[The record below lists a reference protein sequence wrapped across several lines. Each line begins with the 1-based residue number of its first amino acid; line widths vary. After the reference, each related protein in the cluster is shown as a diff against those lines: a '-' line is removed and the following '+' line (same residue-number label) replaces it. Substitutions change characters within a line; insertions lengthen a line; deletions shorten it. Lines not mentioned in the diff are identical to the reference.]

1 MNIDTL
7 QNTYRPVEHY
17 FHLIESV
24 TGNRPQPSVP
34 LRGID
39 AFLMHMLAG
48 AYPAALS
55 VVDLTGDATLG
66 AVRFLW
72 AAHYV
77 DVRAIYGASVSWNA
91 PTPDWREWL
100 PAAYEAFAVPTKT
113 QFLIESSLDRDGGWA
128 EISQRLNKLS
138 PVMVI
143 AANLGHS
150 VADITERLNWLM
162 GLDKRVVMSLVMNV
176 GQTGDSALLTAANA
190 IYGEMNTPHQFVLL
204 RELSPFFATSQM
216 GLICRRDNQ
225 AVPEVLNR
233 VREMFEGNFG
243 YASLL
248 ETNYK
253 LFQQLQTLQNQTVQ
267 LGAAPAPA
275 PTAAPN
281 IQPAPAA
288 QVISSAQIQSRG
300 AGLSGTVRKVIL
312 PVARTI
318 LRRPTPPHRVAYL
331 QATLPRQMRVGQI
344 YEAAATI
351 RNDNKVGW
359 TPPAGSPN
367 GFSISYHW
375 FSQDG
380 NTMVVKEGMR
390 AALPNRVDPGQT
402 VNMTFSIAT
411 PQQPGQFILELDVVQ
426 EGVTWFSDAGTP
438 GPRFAV
444 NVEP

>member
-1 MNIDTL
+1 VINIDTL
-7 QNTYRPVEHY
+7 QNTYRLVEHY

-24 TGNRPQPSVP
+24 TGSRPQPSVP

-100 PAAYEAFAVPTKT
+100 PAAYEAFAVPTTT
-113 QFLIESSLDRDGGWA
+113 QFLIEPPLDSDGGW
-128 EISQRLNKLS
+128 ENISKRLNKLS

-143 AANLGHS
+143 AASLGHS
-150 VADITERLNWLM
+150 VADITERLNWLT
-162 GLDKRVVMSLVMNV
+162 GLDKRVVMVLVLNV
-176 GQTGDSALLTAANA
+176 GQTGDSALLTAANT
-190 IYGEMNTPHQFVLL
+190 IYGEPNNPHQFVLL
-204 RELSPFFATSQM
+204 RELGPFFAASQI

-253 LFQQLQTLQNQTVQ
+253 LFQQLQALQNQTVQ
-267 LGAAPAPA
+267 LNAAPA
-275 PTAAPN
+275 PTAAPS

-300 AGLSGTVRKVIL
+300 TSLVGTLRKALL
-312 PVARTI
+312 PIARAI
-318 LRRPTPPHRVAYL
+318 LRRPTPPHRVSYL

-359 TPPAGSPN
+359 TPPVGSPN